1 MFKSIVASLAV
12 SLPLAWSGS
21 ALAQQWPTKPVKVVV
36 PGGAGS
42 GTDITARIFTDALSR
57 KFGQPFVVDNRAGAN
72 GMIGTEYVA
81 KQPADGYTL
90 LFSYTAAQVV
100 NQSLYPKTGYDGAKD
115 FAPIVQIG
123 SGGNFLIV
131 PASMPVK
138 DLKEF
143 IAYVK
148 AKPEDEL
155 AYGSWGN
162 GSGGHLSME
171 ALKQQTGVKIRH
183 VPYKSSAAANT
194 DLAGGVI
201 QVAFSATASALPLI
215 QAGKIKALAISGPN
229 RLSTMPEIKTMTEQ
243 GVKFDLASWYG
254 MFAPAGTPPA
264 IVNAINAEVHRV
276 LQLPEMRE
284 TLSKAGLSDWPVKT
298 PEEFGATVRN
308 DVKEWGDIVRKGNIK
323 VD

>member
-36 PGGAGS
+36 PGAAGS

-138 DLKEF
+138 DLREF

-148 AKPEDEL
+148 DKPEDEL

-264 IVNAINAEVHRV
+264 IVNAINAEVHRL

-284 TLSKAGLSDWPVKT
+284 TLGKVGLSDWPVKT
-298 PEEFGATVRN
+298 PEEFAATVRN